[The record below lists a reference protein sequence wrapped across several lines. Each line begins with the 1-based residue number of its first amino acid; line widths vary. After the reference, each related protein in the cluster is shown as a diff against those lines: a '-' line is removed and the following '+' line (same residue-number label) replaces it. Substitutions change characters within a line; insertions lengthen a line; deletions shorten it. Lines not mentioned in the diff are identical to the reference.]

1 MYLEDAGA
9 GPCVLALHGLGGGA
23 HFFSGFARRLQ
34 PSYRVLSMDLPGT
47 GRSAAEGPPSIDN
60 WVDRLGRLID
70 EQGAAPVVLLG
81 HSMGTIV
88 ALHAYAAWPDRIKA
102 LVFVGGLPR
111 VRPPNRERLTARL
124 AALEG
129 VRDLAGW
136 GSSVSPGV
144 FSPATLAGQPEL
156 VALFERLFETQ
167 SLDAYVA
174 STRVL
179 LDADATHL
187 IGSVRVPCLA
197 VTGVDDQY
205 APPDAVAA
213 FVQGLAPHARLEVI
227 EACGHLPFLE
237 QPEKF
242 ATVIDTFLRGLRA

>member
-23 HFFSGFARRLQ
+23 YFFRGLARRLQ
-34 PSYRVLSMDLPGT
+34 ASYRVLSVDLPGT
-47 GRSAAEGPPSIDN
+47 GRSAAEGPPSIDT

-70 EQGAAPVVLLG
+70 EQRAAPVVLLG

-88 ALHAYAAWPDRIKA
+88 ALHAYAAWPDRIRA
-102 LVFVGGLPR
+102 LAFVGGLPR
-111 VRPPNRERLTARL
+111 VRPPIRERLNARL

-129 VRDLAGW
+129 ARDLAGW

-156 VALFERLFETQ
+156 VALFERLFEAQ
-167 SLDAYVA
+167 PLDAYA
-174 STRVL
+174 ACTRVL
-179 LDADATHL
+179 LDADATPL
-187 IGSVRVPCLA
+187 VGSVRVPCLA
-197 VTGVDDQY
+197 VTGADDQY

-213 FVQGLAPHARLEVI
+213 FVENLPHSARLEVI
-227 EACGHLPFLE
+227 QACGHLPFLE
-237 QPEKF
+237 QPDAF
-242 ATVIDTFLRGLRA
+242 ARVMDAFLRTL

>member
-23 HFFSGFARRLQ
+23 YFFGGFARRLQ
-34 PSYRVLSMDLPGT
+34 PSYRVLSVDLPGT

-60 WVDRLGRLID
+60 WIDRLGRLID
-70 EQGAAPVVLLG
+70 EQRAAPVVLLG

-88 ALHAYAAWPDRIKA
+88 ALRAYAAWPDRIKA

-111 VRPPNRERLTARL
+111 ARPVNRERLSARL

-129 VRDLAGW
+129 ARDLAGW
-136 GSSVSPGV
+136 GPSVSPGV

-156 VALFERLFETQ
+156 VALFERLFEAQ

-174 STRVL
+174 WTRAL

-187 IGSVRVPCLA
+187 VGSVRVPCLA
-197 VTGVDDQY
+197 VTGADDQY
-205 APPDAVAA
+205 APPDAMAA
-213 FVQGLAPHARLEVI
+213 FVQGLPHQTRLEVI
-227 EACGHLPFLE
+227 GACGHLPFLE
-237 QPEKF
+237 QPEAF
-242 ATVIDTFLRGLRA
+242 ARVIDSFLRGLT

>member
-1 MYLEDAGA
+1 MYVEDAGA

-23 HFFSGFARRLQ
+23 YFFSGFARRLQ
-34 PSYRVLSMDLPGT
+34 AAYRVLSVDLPGT

-60 WVDRLGRLID
+60 WVDRLGRFVD

-88 ALHAYAAWPDRIKA
+88 ALHAYAAWPDRIKGLA
-102 LVFVGGLPR
+102 FVGGLPR
-111 VRPPNRERLTARL
+111 VRPRIHERLSARL

-129 VRDLAGW
+129 ARDLAGW

-156 VALFERLFETQ
+156 VALFERLFETG
-167 SLDAYVA
+167 SLEAYIA

-187 IGSVRVPCLA
+187 VGSVRVPCLA
-197 VTGVDDQY
+197 VTGADDQY
-205 APPDAVAA
+205 APPEAVAA
-213 FVQGLAPHARLEVI
+213 FVQSLPHHAPLEVI
-227 EACGHLPFLE
+227 GACGHLPFLE
-237 QPEKF
+237 QPDAF
-242 ATVIDTFLRGLRA
+242 ARVIDTFLRGLP

>member
-23 HFFSGFARRLQ
+23 YFFRGLARRLQ
-34 PSYRVLSMDLPGT
+34 PSYRVLSVDLPGT
-47 GRSAAEGPPSIDN
+47 GRSAAEGPPSIDA
-60 WVDRLGRLID
+60 WVDRLGRLVD
-70 EQGAAPVVLLG
+70 EQGVAPVVLLG

-102 LVFVGGLPR
+102 LMFVGGVPR
-111 VRPPNRERLTARL
+111 VRPPIRERLNARL

-129 VRDLAGW
+129 ARDLAGL

-156 VALFERLFETQ
+156 VALFERVFEAQ
-167 SLDAYVA
+167 ALDAYVA
-174 STRVL
+174 CTRAL

-187 IGSVRVPCLA
+187 VGSVRVPCLA
-197 VTGVDDQY
+197 ATGADDQY

-213 FVQGLAPHARLEVI
+213 FVGALAPHARLEVI

-237 QPEKF
+237 QPDAF
-242 ATVIDTFLRGLRA
+242 ARVVDTFLRGLA